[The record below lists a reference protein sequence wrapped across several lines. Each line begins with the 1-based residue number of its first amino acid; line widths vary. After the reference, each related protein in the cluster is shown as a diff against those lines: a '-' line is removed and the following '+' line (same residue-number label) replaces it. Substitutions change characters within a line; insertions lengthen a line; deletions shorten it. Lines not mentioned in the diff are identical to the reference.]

1 MEIHLYIDN
10 ESGFVTGHSPWWS
23 SGQDP
28 VLSLHSPTSVSGQE
42 LQPCFESLQAE
53 VSLLPG
59 CVLTS
64 SPCWAEAPAR
74 HRAGEGPDL
83 EERGPRDLSPTGLR
97 AGEVFKGHIL
107 EGSLRGSVGG
117 TGVALW
123 PRPGSS
129 EAAS

>member
-28 VLSLHSPTSVSGQE
+28 VLSLHSLTSVSGQE

-59 CVLTS
+59 YVLTS
-64 SPCWAEAPAR
+64 FPCWAEAPAR
-74 HRAGEGPDL
+74 HRAGEGPVL
-83 EERGPRDLSPTGLR
+83 EERRPRDPSPPGLR
-97 AGEVFKGHIL
+97 AGEVFKGHVL
-107 EGSLRGSVGG
+107 EGSLTGSVRGA
-117 TGVALW
+117 GVALW
-123 PRPGSS
+123 PRPGRS
-129 EAAS
+129 EASS